1 LPAGFG
7 GSLAD
12 GFVTLFRETAPV
24 YVAGV
29 CRATLDYVRAVVG
42 REVKVD
48 PSTETAS
55 VINE

>member
-1 LPAGFG
+1 
-7 GSLAD
+7 LAD

-29 CRATLDYVRAVVG
+29 CRATLDYVRAAVS
-42 REVKVD
+42 RDEEKVE